1 MFCTLSPLKPGQI
14 LSPTELP
21 SLSTCHCIVLAQ
33 KTDFPATTTATV
45 SFLVLSSQ
53 RSSHTFLFSYLSSE
67 RTLGDL
73 WDEWI
78 MVTPQLLELPV
89 PSTEQH
95 PSILETSTAL
105 YTDLGFSLTFGETN
119 SLITTLNHAL
129 PYLIALPSFLVVTFV
144 SPYHT
149 SHFKSGPSTYLV

>member
-14 LSPTELP
+14 SSPTELP
-21 SLSTCHCIVLAQ
+21 SVYTFHCIVLAQ
-33 KTDFPATTTATV
+33 KTDFPATTTTIV

-53 RSSHTFLFSYLSSE
+53 QSSHTFLFSYLSSE
-67 RTLGDL
+67 RALGDL

-89 PSTEQH
+89 PSTGQR

-129 PYLIALPSFLVVTFV
+129 PYLIALPSSLVVTFV
-144 SPYHT
+144 SHYHT
-149 SHFKSGPSTYLV
+149 FHFKSAPSTYLI